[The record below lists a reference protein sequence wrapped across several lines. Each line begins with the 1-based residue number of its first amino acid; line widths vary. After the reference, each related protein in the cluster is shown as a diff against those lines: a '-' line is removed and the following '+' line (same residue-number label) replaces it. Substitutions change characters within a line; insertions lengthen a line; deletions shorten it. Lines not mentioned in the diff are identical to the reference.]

1 MIPKTAKDPLM
12 PVSASKRSAEL
23 DSKQGTEVLD
33 SLIGYNLKR
42 VYITMQAD
50 FRATL
55 ADEELSPRMFSVLSM
70 TVETPGITQS
80 EVARL
85 LGIERSGLVAIVDA
99 LEQRGFVARASVKG
113 DRRAQALVPKPKGQ
127 SFYRMALAVVRAHEE
142 KLLSALSPEE
152 RAQLLDLLLRIRRAG
167 GGEGNPTSPP
177 RQ

>member
-1 MIPKTAKDPLM
+1 M